1 MVRCGTEEPWAIQQ
15 KKAGPWRHRR
25 KLPCRRRWCGQR
37 SSARHQL
44 HDLAIAALEIHV
56 RAHYPHVIACR
67 WDGFELIA
75 RVPVFGAPGS
85 AVGAAGNVGRQ
96 GAACIARVVLPLA
109 LTRVY
114 DLPRSSAPISA
125 AVGARAP
132 AGNSVASGGPEAH
145 PARGTSGEHQGLG
158 LHGNC
163 NGFHGDVL
171 RWCGRAA
178 SQAARLRRRPNP
190 GRSTRSG
197 SAEGLGLRRRGLLE
211 AHDGRHGG
219 AVAVGVMRGVFAI
232 HG

>member
-96 GAACIARVVLPLA
+96 GAACIARVIDPRGAAIGIDQGVRLA
-109 LTRVY
+109 AQQRA
-114 DLPRSSAPISA
+114 DLGRRWRA
-125 AVGARAP
+125 GASRKF
-132 AGNSVASGGPEAH
+132 SGERR
-145 PARGTSGEHQGLG
+145 ARGTSGPRHI
-158 LHGNC
+158 
-163 NGFHGDVL
+163 
-171 RWCGRAA
+171 RRAPGPGP
-178 SQAARLRRRPNP
+178 ARQLQWF
-190 GRSTRSG
+190 SW
-197 SAEGLGLRRRGLLE
+197 
-211 AHDGRHGG
+211 
-219 AVAVGVMRGVFAI
+219 
-232 HG
+232 